1 MSEMG
6 LLHKRRKPHGI
17 TKATTEIWEK
27 ENLIKQI
34 QLIEYATLYKD
45 VLDPSGE
52 VFKVLNEDY
61 QISEYLIKHGKTYE
75 ISTQE
80 NLEFLI
86 ENIED
91 VVDYVDFD
99 AKTVVEII
107 DPTIKGSF
115 ISNDEIR
122 DLNKQLKEKSFEKDL
137 DSTIKKN
144 I

>member
-1 MSEMG
+1 M
-6 LLHKRRKPHGI
+6 
-17 TKATTEIWEK
+17 
-27 ENLIKQI
+27 
-34 QLIEYATLYKD
+34 
-45 VLDPSGE
+45 
-52 VFKVLNEDY
+52 NEDY

-122 DLNKQLKEKSFEKDL
+122 YLNKRLKEKSFEKDL
-137 DSTIKKN
+137 DNTIKKD
-144 I
+144 IQAF